1 MDQAMSFL
9 PLCAWSHTKSVSNLN
24 LTISLNAGA
33 FFVQLEGVASLAEHE
48 RIDLNVSRRGIDRT
62 KSAAG
67 AGVLVC
73 SCLTHNQEML
83 PLTIFLSSC
92 SLPSF
97 HQGFFSWS
105 QNIKKAFFRVA
116 AVL

>member
-1 MDQAMSFL
+1 MQTFL
-9 PLCAWSHTKSVSNLN
+9 AHNGSDVLN

-33 FFVQLEGVASLAEHE
+33 FFVQFEGVASLAEHE

-73 SCLTHNQEML
+73 SYPTHNQEML
-83 PLTIFLSSC
+83 PLTIFSH
-92 SLPSF
+92 PAPYQAFNKGSF
-97 HQGFFSWS
+97 PGAKISKRHFLEEPLFC
-105 QNIKKAFFRVA
+105 K
-116 AVL
+116 L